1 MKDSNTLHAICR
13 DTLPPVNYLNATSE
27 VLIEFVHDLNSVIG
41 DVSVAYTFDAG
52 PNCFLVFQEKHE
64 HLLKWVLSQTF
75 VDSKDLLF
83 DTEKPKFDNDEN
95 LYADLIKRYQSNNAK
110 VIKDFYCT
118 QVGSGPKVVKRPT
131 II

>member
-13 DTLPPVNYLNATSE
+13 DTLPPVNYLNETSE
-27 VLIEFVHDLNSVIG
+27 VLIEFVHDLNSIIG
-41 DVSVAYTFDAG
+41 EVSVAYTFDAG

-64 HLLKWVLSQTF
+64 HLLKWILSQTF
-75 VDSKDLLF
+75 LDSNGLLNT
-83 DTEKPKFDNDEN
+83 DKPKFDNDEN
-95 LYADLIKRYQSNNAK
+95 LYADLIKQYQSKNHK

-118 QVGSGPKVVKRPT
+118 EVGSGPKVVKYPT